1 MKIKF
6 DSERVYGDNDKYVKT
21 KTKLYDINV
30 NTNFQDK
37 RKSVM
42 QLFINNNA
50 RFCCESREKVL
61 SSNTFRKMQIWNKKD

>member
-37 RKSVM
+37 RKSAM